1 MAMAPATSKRYTIDD
16 LDDFPDDGKLR
27 ELVDGQIVEW
37 DVPNFYHSFFV
48 AALSAILRGFVVRR
62 RLGAVVGGEYMVRVQ
77 ESRFDARGAD
87 VAFYRRQRI
96 PKDKRTAASAGVP
109 DLVVE
114 LFSPSDRAVD
124 VQEKIRDWLRAG
136 VRLLWYVDPETGLT
150 VVYQGDRVTY
160 VGADEVLTGGDV
172 LPGFTM
178 RMREVLDE
186 LAAFEVDEDQDDNAD
201 EPLDG
206 DDSSAEA

>member
-62 RLGAVVGGEYMVRVQ
+62 RLGAVVGGEHMVRVK

-87 VAFYRRQRI
+87 VAFYRRRRI
-96 PKDKRTAASAGVP
+96 PKDKRTAASAEAP

-114 LFSPSDRAVD
+114 LFSPSDRAVE
-124 VQEKIRDWLRAG
+124 VQEKIRDWLRTG

-150 VVYQGDRVTY
+150 IVHQGDRVTY
-160 VGADEVLTGGDV
+160 VGADEVLSGGDV

-178 RMREVLDE
+178 RMRDVLDE
-186 LAAFEVDEDQDDNAD
+186 LAAFELEANQDDNAG
-201 EPLDG
+201 EPPDG
-206 DDSSAEA
+206 EDPDPKA